1 MKRVEHMADRLSSV
15 KENIV
20 GIDIVDGKPKIK
32 WAIGK
37 GNGMFFNK
45 NNVSVD
51 KGTEIFEPVSSPS
64 TQTLTAE
71 EIYVFPPPPPRTQK
85 AKQLSPAG
93 KAERERA
100 SKAGTLTAEGPVKMG
115 IVFGQNVDAEKR
127 GIESKK
133 PSTEKQSKKK
143 SPRKKKKSPKKKKP
157 TKKPR
162 RRRRTGKRK

>member
-1 MKRVEHMADRLSSV
+1 MKRVEHMAERLSSV

-32 WAIGK
+32 WVIGK
-37 GNGMFFNK
+37 GNGMFISE

-100 SKAGTLTAEGPVKMG
+100 SKAGILTPEGPVKMG
-115 IVFGQNVDAEKR
+115 IAFGKNVDAEKR
-127 GIESKK
+127 GRESKN
-133 PSTEKQSKKK
+133 
-143 SPRKKKKSPKKKKP
+143 KSPKKQP
-157 TKKPR
+157 TKRKKPR
-162 RRRRTGKRK
+162 RRRRSRARN

>member
-15 KENIV
+15 TENIV

-37 GNGMFFNK
+37 GNGMIFNK

-71 EIYVFPPPPPRTQK
+71 EIYVFPPPPPRPQK
-85 AKQLSPAG
+85 AKQLSKAG

-100 SKAGTLTAEGPVKMG
+100 SKAGSAASSGPVKMG
-115 IVFGQNVDAEKR
+115 IAFEKNVDTEKR
-127 GIESKK
+127 GRESN
-133 PSTEKQSKKK
+133 
-143 SPRKKKKSPKKKKP
+143 KSPKKKKP
-157 TKKPR
+157 TKRKKPR
-162 RRRRTGKRK
+162 RQRRTGKR

>member
-37 GNGMFFNK
+37 GNGMFISE

-85 AKQLSPAG
+85 AKQLSKAG

-115 IVFGQNVDAEKR
+115 IAFGKNVDTEKR
-127 GIESKK
+127 GRES
-133 PSTEKQSKKK
+133 
-143 SPRKKKKSPKKKKP
+143 KKSPKKKP
-157 TKKPR
+157 TKRKKPR
-162 RRRRTGKRK
+162 RRRRTSKR